1 MIATVIFWYLYAFCP
16 DENALTASV
25 SMKPMSIRQSLLSA
39 PLVITLKAQL
49 RNWDSHIV
57 EQAVTECWML
67 QPADDQPDFR
77 HLMKEVSVREI
88 HLVSTQ
94 HCEN

>member
-1 MIATVIFWYLYAFCP
+1 MIHWCLLFCP

-39 PLVITLKAQL
+39 PLVITLRAQL

-67 QPADDQPDFR
+67 QATDDQPDFR
-77 HLMKEVSVREI
+77 QLMKEVSTRGI
-88 HLVSTQ
+88 YMVSTH
-94 HCEN
+94 HC